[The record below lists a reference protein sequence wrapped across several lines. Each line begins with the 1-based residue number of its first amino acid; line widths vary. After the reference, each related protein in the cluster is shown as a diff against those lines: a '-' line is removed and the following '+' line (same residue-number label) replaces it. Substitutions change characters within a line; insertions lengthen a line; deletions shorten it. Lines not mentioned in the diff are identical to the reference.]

1 MKYLAVIFI
10 LFMLTLPTTSIAEDG
25 PLITRAEFCTALA
38 DREPAD
44 SPESISAGQQ
54 TVYFFTE
61 ILNGKDKSISHRWY
75 YNDIKIAD
83 VALQVGADRWRTW
96 STKQVWHL
104 TPGALRVQ
112 VISYDDQVMAEKEI
126 AIQ

>member
-1 MKYLAVIFI
+1 MKHLILII
-10 LFMLTLPTTSIAEDG
+10 LFMLILPTVSIAEDG
-25 PLITRAEFCTALA
+25 QLITRAEFCTELA

-44 SPESISAGQQ
+44 SPESITAGQQ

-61 ILNGKDKSISHRWY
+61 VLNSKDKSISHRWY

-83 VALQVGADRWRTW
+83 VTLKIGADHWRTW

-104 TPGALRVQ
+104 TAGRLKVQ
-112 VISYDDQVMAEKEI
+112 VLDAAGELLTEKEI